1 MIRGIKLF
9 FLFCLSSMMCISL
22 LPSTIYAQ
30 EEDTQT
36 VDEESSDS
44 SELPKSSNM
53 APVYHF
59 SLDKFLTE
67 DEIEAA
73 KLKAENPNLRSRVTF
88 ADIMYEATK
97 YEGLPYV
104 WGGRYPSQGGFDC
117 AGLCMYVFNQV
128 CDTNFDLINTNA
140 AMLYTNHCTP
150 VSESEAQPG
159 DLVFFK
165 GTYEAI
171 NYISHVGIYCGNGI
185 MFNAGDPIG
194 YGYVHDV
201 KNMNG
206 APAEV
211 LYGRVN
217 GVNVVGS
224 QPGWSYVNGNWYY
237 SDENGNQAYGWQTI
251 NDKLYYFNKW
261 GRMVSGWILIS
272 GNWYYFDVNDGMQK
286 GWILNNTYYLNE
298 DGIMLSGWQTIDD
311 AQYYFDGSGKK
322 LTNCWIDNSY
332 VLSDGKLAK
341 NQWIGDCYVDENGLW
356 VPSLHPYEWKTVDG
370 KKKCYSNKTHSFVTN
385 QLIQI
390 NGSYYYFDS
399 EGCVATGFTTIDQN
413 TYYFD
418 SNGKMVTGWI
428 QIDGTYYFFNA
439 SGIMKTSSWQG
450 NYYLNSEGKMLV
462 NAFTPDGYYV
472 GSDGAYIMNRWFVNQ
487 GKDYYV
493 NGYGHLVKNAW
504 VGAYFLKA
512 DGAMATSE
520 FTPDQYYVNVN
531 GVYLTSQWIK
541 HDGKDYYVNASGK
554 LVKNQWVGE
563 CYLDANGDLVTND
576 WVGSYYVDE
585 NGVYLRNSMTP
596 DGFYCGAN
604 GVYVTNRWV
613 KYSGKDYYMNAFGK
627 MAKATWQGNYYL
639 GDDGFMLTNT
649 FTPDGFYVGSDGAWS
664 TNHWAFDGQWWYR
677 HYDGTYKTNDFET
690 IGNKT
695 YYFDKNGYMVTGWKK
710 INGKDYFF
718 NTSGAMLKSTYT
730 PDKFYVG
737 ADGAWQH

>member
-1 MIRGIKLF
+1 MKRGIKLF
-9 FLFCLSSMMCISL
+9 FLFCLSGMMCISL

-30 EEDTQT
+30 EENTQT

-88 ADIMYEATK
+88 ADILYEATK

-128 CDTNFDLINTNA
+128 CGTSFNLINTNA
-140 AMLYTNHCTP
+140 AMLYTSHCTP

-165 GTYEAI
+165 GTYEHI
-171 NYISHVGIYCGNGI
+171 NYISHVGIYCGNGV

-201 KNMNG
+201 INMNG

-224 QPGWSYVNGNWYY
+224 Q
-237 SDENGNQAYGWQTI
+237 
-251 NDKLYYFNKW
+251 
-261 GRMVSGWILIS
+261 
-272 GNWYYFDVNDGMQK
+272 K
-286 GWILNNTYYLNE
+286 GWILDNSYYLDEN
-298 DGIMLSGWQTIDD
+298 GVMLSGWQNIDGD
-311 AQYYFDGSGKK
+311 DYFFNASGYK
-322 LTNCWIDNSY
+322 LRNCWIGNNY
-332 VLSDGKLAK
+332 LLEDGKMAK
-341 NQWIGDCYVDENGLW
+341 DQWIGDYYVDENGLW
-356 VPSLHPYEWKTVDG
+356 VPSLHLYEWKTVDG

-418 SNGKMVTGWI
+418 TNGKMVTGWI
-428 QIDGTYYFFNA
+428 QIDGSYYYFDA
-439 SGIMKTSSWQG
+439 SGVMKTAGWQQ
-450 NYYLNSEGKMLV
+450 NYYLDADGKMLTK
-462 NAFTPDGYYV
+462 AFTPDGYYV
-472 GSDGAYIMNRWFVNQ
+472 GSDGAYLTNSWFKYD

-520 FTPDQYYVNVN
+520 FTPDQYCVNAN

-585 NGVYLRNSMTP
+585 NGLYVRNSMTP
-596 DGFYCGAN
+596 DGFYCGAD

-613 KYSGKDYYMNAFGK
+613 KYNGKDYYMNAYGK
-627 MAKATWQGNYYL
+627 MAKAIWQGNYYL

-664 TNHWAFDGQWWYR
+664 TSHWVFDGQWWYR

-690 IGNKT
+690 IGNQT
-695 YYFDKNGYMVTGWKK
+695 YYFNKNGYMVTGWKK

-718 NTSGAMLKSTYT
+718 NASGAMLKSTYT

>member
-1 MIRGIKLF
+1 MKRGIKLF

-44 SELPKSSNM
+44 SELPQSSNM

-73 KLKAENPNLRSRVTF
+73 KLKAENPYLRSRVTF
-88 ADIMYEATK
+88 ADILYEATK

-128 CDTNFDLINTNA
+128 CGTSFNLVNTNA
-140 AMLYTNHCTP
+140 AMLYTSHCTP

-165 GTYEAI
+165 GTYEHI
-171 NYISHVGIYCGNGI
+171 NYISHVGIYCGNGV

-201 KNMNG
+201 MNMNG

-224 QPGWSYVNGNWYY
+224 QTGWSNINGNWYY
-237 SDENGNQAYGWQTI
+237 FDEDGNQAFGWQTI
-251 NDKLYYFNKW
+251 NDKLYYFNQW
-261 GRMVSGWILIS
+261 GRMVSGWTLIS

-286 GWILNNTYYLNE
+286 GWILDNSYYLDEN
-298 DGIMLSGWQTIDD
+298 GVMLSGWQNIDGD
-311 AQYYFDGSGKK
+311 DYFFNGSGYK
-322 LTNCWIDNSY
+322 LRNCWVGNNY
-332 VLSDGKLAK
+332 LLEDGKMAK
-341 NQWIGDCYVDENGLW
+341 DQWIGDDYVDENGLW
-356 VPSLHPYEWKTVDG
+356 VPSLHLYEWKTVDG
-370 KKKCYSNKTHSFVTN
+370 KKKCYSNKTNSIVTD
-385 QLIQI
+385 QMIEI
-390 NGSYYYFDS
+390 DGSYYYFDS
-399 EGCVATGFTTIDQN
+399 EGDIKTGFVSMDDK

-418 SNGKMVTGWI
+418 YDGKMVTGWNV
-428 QIDGTYYFFNA
+428 IDGSKYFF
-439 SGIMKTSSWQG
+439 GVDGVMKTAGWQQ
-450 NYYLNSEGKMLV
+450 NYYLDADGKMLTK
-462 NAFTPDGYYV
+462 AFTPD
-472 GSDGAYIMNRWFVNQ
+472 
-487 GKDYYV
+487 
-493 NGYGHLVKNAW
+493 
-504 VGAYFLKA
+504 
-512 DGAMATSE
+512 E
-520 FTPDQYYVNVN
+520 
-531 GVYLTSQWIK
+531 
-541 HDGKDYYVNASGK
+541 
-554 LVKNQWVGE
+554 
-563 CYLDANGDLVTND
+563 
-576 WVGSYYVDE
+576 
-585 NGVYLRNSMTP
+585 
-596 DGFYCGAN
+596 FYCGAN

-613 KYSGKDYYMNAFGK
+613 KYNGKDYYMNAYGK
-627 MAKATWQGNYYL
+627 MAKAIWQGNYYL
-639 GDDGFMLTNT
+639 GNDGFMLTNT

-664 TNHWAFDGQWWYR
+664 TSHWVFDGQWWYR

-690 IGNKT
+690 IGNQT
-695 YYFDKNGYMVTGWKK
+695 YYFDKKGYLVTGWKK

-718 NTSGAMLKSTYT
+718 NASGALLKSTYT

>member
-1 MIRGIKLF
+1 MKRGIKLF
-9 FLFCLSSMMCISL
+9 FLFCLSGMMCISL

-88 ADIMYEATK
+88 ADILYEATK

-128 CDTNFDLINTNA
+128 CGTSFNLINTNA
-140 AMLYTNHCTP
+140 AMLYTSHCTP

-165 GTYEAI
+165 GTYEHI
-171 NYISHVGIYCGNGI
+171 NYISHVGIYCGNGV

-201 KNMNG
+201 INMNG

-224 QPGWSYVNGNWYY
+224 QTGWSN
-237 SDENGNQAYGWQTI
+237 I
-251 NDKLYYFNKW
+251 N
-261 GRMVSGWILIS
+261 

-286 GWILNNTYYLNE
+286 GWILDNSYYLDEN
-298 DGIMLSGWQTIDD
+298 GVMLSGWQNIDGD
-311 AQYYFDGSGKK
+311 DYFFNASGYK
-322 LTNCWIDNSY
+322 LRNCWIGNNY
-332 VLSDGKLAK
+332 LLEDGKMAK
-341 NQWIGDCYVDENGLW
+341 DQWIGDYYVDENGLW
-356 VPSLHPYEWKTVDG
+356 VPSLHLYEWKTVDG

-418 SNGKMVTGWI
+418 ANGKMVTGWI

-439 SGIMKTSSWQG
+439 SGIMKNSSWQG

-472 GSDGAYIMNRWFVNQ
+472 GSDGAYLTNSWFKHD

-520 FTPDQYYVNVN
+520 FTPDQYYVNAN

-541 HDGKDYYVNASGK
+541 YHGKDYYVSESGK
-554 LVKNQWVGE
+554 LVKNQWVGDYYIDGNGNVSKDTWAGAY
-563 CYLDANGDLVTND
+563 YLGSNGK
-576 WVGSYYVDE
+576 YVK
-585 NGVYLRNSMTP
+585 NQFTP
-596 DGFYCGAN
+596 DGYYCGAD
-604 GVYVTNRWV
+604 GIYVTNRWV
-613 KYSGKDYYMNAFGK
+613 KYNGKDYYMNAYGK
-627 MAKATWQGNYYL
+627 MAKAVWQGNYYL

-664 TNHWAFDGQWWYR
+664 TSHWVFDGQWWYR

-690 IGNKT
+690 IGNQT
-695 YYFDKNGYMVTGWKK
+695 YYFNKNGYMVTGWKK

-718 NTSGAMLKSTYT
+718 NASGAMLKSTYT

>member
-1 MIRGIKLF
+1 MKRGIKLF
-9 FLFCLSSMMCISL
+9 FLFCLSGMMCISL

-88 ADIMYEATK
+88 ADILYEATK

-128 CDTNFDLINTNA
+128 CGTSFNLINTNA
-140 AMLYTNHCTP
+140 AMLYTSHCTP

-165 GTYEAI
+165 GTYEHI
-171 NYISHVGIYCGNGI
+171 NYISHVGIYCGNGV

-201 KNMNG
+201 INMNG

-224 QPGWSYVNGNWYY
+224 QTGWS
-237 SDENGNQAYGWQTI
+237 SI
-251 NDKLYYFNKW
+251 N
-261 GRMVSGWILIS
+261 

-286 GWILNNTYYLNE
+286 GWILDNSYYLDEN
-298 DGIMLSGWQTIDD
+298 GVMLSGWQNIDGD
-311 AQYYFDGSGKK
+311 DYFFNASGYK
-322 LTNCWIDNSY
+322 LRNCWIGNNY
-332 VLSDGKLAK
+332 LLEDGEMAK
-341 NQWIGDCYVDENGLW
+341 DQWIGDYYVDENGLW
-356 VPSLHPYEWKTVDG
+356 VPSLHLYEWKTVDG

-418 SNGKMVTGWI
+418 TNGKMVTGWI
-428 QIDGTYYFFNA
+428 QIDGSYYYFDA
-439 SGIMKTSSWQG
+439 SGVMKTAGWQQ
-450 NYYLNSEGKMLV
+450 NYYLDADGKMLTK
-462 NAFTPDGYYV
+462 AFTPDGYYV
-472 GSDGAYIMNRWFVNQ
+472 GSDGAYLTNSWFKHD

-520 FTPDQYYVNVN
+520 FTPDQYYVNAN

-585 NGVYLRNSMTP
+585 NGLYVRNSMTP
-596 DGFYCGAN
+596 DGFYCGAD

-613 KYSGKDYYMNAFGK
+613 KYNGKDYYMNAYGK

-664 TNHWAFDGQWWYR
+664 TSHWVFDGQWWYR

-690 IGNKT
+690 IGNQT
-695 YYFDKNGYMVTGWKK
+695 YYFNKNGYMVTGWKK

-718 NTSGAMLKSTYT
+718 NASGAMLKSTYT

>member
-1 MIRGIKLF
+1 MKRGIKLF
-9 FLFCLSSMMCISL
+9 FLFCLSGMMCISL

-88 ADIMYEATK
+88 ADILYEATK

-128 CDTNFDLINTNA
+128 CGTSFNLINTNA
-140 AMLYTNHCTP
+140 AMLYTSHCTP

-165 GTYEAI
+165 GTYEHI
-171 NYISHVGIYCGNGI
+171 NYISHVGIYCGNGV

-201 KNMNG
+201 INMNG

-224 QPGWSYVNGNWYY
+224 QTGWSNINGNWYY
-237 SDENGNQAYGWQTI
+237 FDENGSQAFGWQTI
-251 NDKLYYFNKW
+251 NDKWYYFNQW
-261 GRMVSGWILIS
+261 GRMVSGWTLVS

-286 GWILNNTYYLNE
+286 GWILDNSYYLDEN
-298 DGIMLSGWQTIDD
+298 GVMLSGWQNIDGD
-311 AQYYFDGSGKK
+311 DYFFNASGYK
-322 LTNCWIDNSY
+322 LRNCWIGNNY
-332 VLSDGKLAK
+332 LLEDGKMAK
-341 NQWIGDCYVDENGLW
+341 DQWIGDYYVDENGLW
-356 VPSLHPYEWKTVDG
+356 VPSLHLYEWKTVDG

-413 TYYFD
+413 TYLF
-418 SNGKMVTGWI
+418 
-428 QIDGTYYFFNA
+428 
-439 SGIMKTSSWQG
+439 
-450 NYYLNSEGKMLV
+450 
-462 NAFTPDGYYV
+462 
-472 GSDGAYIMNRWFVNQ
+472 
-487 GKDYYV
+487 
-493 NGYGHLVKNAW
+493 
-504 VGAYFLKA
+504 
-512 DGAMATSE
+512 
-520 FTPDQYYVNVN
+520 
-531 GVYLTSQWIK
+531 
-541 HDGKDYYVNASGK
+541 
-554 LVKNQWVGE
+554 
-563 CYLDANGDLVTND
+563 
-576 WVGSYYVDE
+576 
-585 NGVYLRNSMTP
+585 
-596 DGFYCGAN
+596 
-604 GVYVTNRWV
+604 
-613 KYSGKDYYMNAFGK
+613 
-627 MAKATWQGNYYL
+627 
-639 GDDGFMLTNT
+639 
-649 FTPDGFYVGSDGAWS
+649 
-664 TNHWAFDGQWWYR
+664 
-677 HYDGTYKTNDFET
+677 
-690 IGNKT
+690 
-695 YYFDKNGYMVTGWKK
+695 
-710 INGKDYFF
+710 
-718 NTSGAMLKSTYT
+718 
-730 PDKFYVG
+730 
-737 ADGAWQH
+737 